1 MRTLLGELL
10 RKMIMSNSTQKRE
23 VLVALDAE
31 FADKI
36 DQFTDDW
43 TEAIEQALRLW
54 YAKQIEDKLR
64 KFYQNRSQE
73 DIEDEKEWFNLV
85 EEQIEE
91 TWSSDGL

>member
-1 MRTLLGELL
+1 
-10 RKMIMSNSTQKRE
+10 MSNSTQKRE

-36 DQFTDDW
+36 DQLTDNW

-54 YAKQIEDKLR
+54 YAKQIEDKVR

-73 DIEDEKEWFNLV
+73 DIEDEKEWFNFV

-91 TWSSDGL
+91 AWISDGL

>member
-1 MRTLLGELL
+1 
-10 RKMIMSNSTQKRE
+10 MSNSNNLKRE

-31 FADKI
+31 FAEKI
-36 DQFTDDW
+36 DELTDNW

-64 KFYQNRSQE
+64 QFYQNRSQE

-85 EEQIEE
+85 EE
-91 TWSSDGL
+91 

>member
-1 MRTLLGELL
+1 
-10 RKMIMSNSTQKRE
+10 MSNSTQKRE
-23 VLVALDAE
+23 VLVVLDAE

-36 DQFTDDW
+36 DQVTDNW

-73 DIEDEKEWFNLV
+73 DIEDEKEWFNFV

-91 TWSSDGL
+91 AWIGDGL

>member
-1 MRTLLGELL
+1 
-10 RKMIMSNSTQKRE
+10 MSNSTQKRE
-23 VLVALDAE
+23 VLVAIDAE
-31 FADKI
+31 FAEKI
-36 DQFTDDW
+36 NQLTDDW

-54 YAKQIEDKLR
+54 YAKQIEDNLR

-91 TWSSDGL
+91 TWSSAGL

>member
-1 MRTLLGELL
+1 
-10 RKMIMSNSTQKRE
+10 MSNSNNLKRE

-36 DQFTDDW
+36 DKLTDNW

-64 KFYQNRSQE
+64 KFYQNRSPE

>member
-1 MRTLLGELL
+1 
-10 RKMIMSNSTQKRE
+10 MSDFTQKRE

-36 DQFTDDW
+36 DQLTDNW

-64 KFYQNRSQE
+64 KFYQNRSAE

>member
-1 MRTLLGELL
+1 
-10 RKMIMSNSTQKRE
+10 MSNSTQKRE
-23 VLVALDAE
+23 VLVTLDAE
-31 FADKI
+31 LAEKI
-36 DQFTDDW
+36 DQFTDNW

>member
-1 MRTLLGELL
+1 
-10 RKMIMSNSTQKRE
+10 

-36 DQFTDDW
+36 DKLTDNW

-73 DIEDEKEWFNLV
+73 DIEFEEEWFNLV

>member
-1 MRTLLGELL
+1 
-10 RKMIMSNSTQKRE
+10 MSNSTQKRE

-31 FADKI
+31 FAEKI
-36 DQFTDDW
+36 DQLTDDW

-64 KFYQNRSQE
+64 EFYQNRSQE
-73 DIEDEKEWFNLV
+73 DIEDEKEWFNFV

-91 TWSSDGL
+91 AWISDGL

>member
-1 MRTLLGELL
+1 
-10 RKMIMSNSTQKRE
+10 MSNSTQKRE

-31 FADKI
+31 LADKI
-36 DQFTDDW
+36 DQLTDNW

-73 DIEDEKEWFNLV
+73 DIEDEKEWFNFV

-91 TWSSDGL
+91 AWIGDGL

>member
-1 MRTLLGELL
+1 
-10 RKMIMSNSTQKRE
+10 MIMSNSTQKRE

-36 DQFTDDW
+36 DQLTDNW

>member
-1 MRTLLGELL
+1 
-10 RKMIMSNSTQKRE
+10 MSNSTQKRE

-36 DQFTDDW
+36 DQLTDNW

-73 DIEDEKEWFNLV
+73 DIEEEKEWFNFV
-85 EEQIEE
+85 EDQIEE

>member
-1 MRTLLGELL
+1 
-10 RKMIMSNSTQKRE
+10 MSNSTQKRE

-31 FADKI
+31 FAEKI
-36 DQFTDDW
+36 DHLTDDW

-73 DIEDEKEWFNLV
+73 DIEFEEEWFNFV

-91 TWSSDGL
+91 AWSSDGL

>member
-1 MRTLLGELL
+1 
-10 RKMIMSNSTQKRE
+10 MSNSTQKRE

-31 FADKI
+31 FAEKI
-36 DQFTDDW
+36 DQLTDNW

-64 KFYQNRSQE
+64 KFYQNRSPE
-73 DIEDEKEWFNLV
+73 DIEEEKEWFNFV

>member
-1 MRTLLGELL
+1 
-10 RKMIMSNSTQKRE
+10 MSNSTQKRE

-31 FADKI
+31 FAEKI
-36 DQFTDDW
+36 DQLTDNW

>member
-1 MRTLLGELL
+1 
-10 RKMIMSNSTQKRE
+10 MSNSTQKRQ

-31 FADKI
+31 FAEKI
-36 DQFTDDW
+36 DQLTDNW

-64 KFYQNRSQE
+64 KFYLNRSQE

>member
-1 MRTLLGELL
+1 
-10 RKMIMSNSTQKRE
+10 MSNSTQKRE

-31 FADKI
+31 FAEKI
-36 DQFTDDW
+36 DQLTDDW

-64 KFYQNRSQE
+64 KFYLNRSQE
-73 DIEDEKEWFNLV
+73 DIEDEKEWFNFV

-91 TWSSDGL
+91 AWISDGL

>member
-1 MRTLLGELL
+1 
-10 RKMIMSNSTQKRE
+10 MSHSTQKRE

-31 FADKI
+31 FAEKI
-36 DQFTDDW
+36 DQLTDDW
-43 TEAIEQALRLW
+43 TETIEQALRLW

-64 KFYQNRSQE
+64 EFYQNRSQE

-91 TWSSDGL
+91 TWSSAGL

>member
-1 MRTLLGELL
+1 VRTLLTELL
-10 RKMIMSNSTQKRE
+10 RRMVSNSHLKRE

-31 FADKI
+31 LAAKI
-36 DQFTDDW
+36 DKLTDNW

-73 DIEDEKEWFNLV
+73 DIEDEKEWFNFV

-91 TWSSDGL
+91 AWSSDGL

>member
-1 MRTLLGELL
+1 
-10 RKMIMSNSTQKRE
+10 MSNSTQKRE

-36 DQFTDDW
+36 DQLTDNW

-64 KFYQNRSQE
+64 KFYQNRSPE
-73 DIEDEKEWFNLV
+73 DIEEEKEWLNFV

>member
-1 MRTLLGELL
+1 
-10 RKMIMSNSTQKRE
+10 MSNSTQKRE

-36 DQFTDDW
+36 DELTDDW

-73 DIEDEKEWFNLV
+73 DIEDEKEWFNFV

-91 TWSSDGL
+91 AWIGDGL

>member
-1 MRTLLGELL
+1 
-10 RKMIMSNSTQKRE
+10 MIVSNSTQKRE

-31 FADKI
+31 FAEKI
-36 DQFTDDW
+36 DQLTDDW

-73 DIEDEKEWFNLV
+73 DIEFEEEWAILAQEQM
-85 EEQIEE
+85 EEILIEE
-91 TWSSDGL
+91 CL

>member
-1 MRTLLGELL
+1 
-10 RKMIMSNSTQKRE
+10 MSNSTQKRE

-36 DQFTDDW
+36 DQLTDNW

-54 YAKQIEDKLR
+54 YAKQIEEKLQ

-73 DIEDEKEWFNLV
+73 DMEFEAEWATFAQEQM
-85 EEQIEE
+85 EEILIEE
-91 TWSSDGL
+91 GL

>member
-1 MRTLLGELL
+1 
-10 RKMIMSNSTQKRE
+10 MIMSNSTQKRE

-36 DQFTDDW
+36 DQLTDNW

-64 KFYQNRSQE
+64 NFYLNRSPE
-73 DIEDEKEWFNLV
+73 DIQDEKEWFDFV

-91 TWSSDGL
+91 AWNADGL

>member
-1 MRTLLGELL
+1 
-10 RKMIMSNSTQKRE
+10 MSNSNVKRE

-31 FADKI
+31 FAEKI
-36 DQFTDDW
+36 DQLTDNW

-64 KFYQNRSQE
+64 KFYLNRSQE

>member
-1 MRTLLGELL
+1 
-10 RKMIMSNSTQKRE
+10 MSNSTQKRE

-31 FADKI
+31 FAEKI
-36 DQFTDDW
+36 DQLTDDW

-73 DIEDEKEWFNLV
+73 DIEDEKEWFNFV
-85 EEQIEE
+85 EEQREE
-91 TWSSDGL
+91 AWISDGL

>member
-1 MRTLLGELL
+1 
-10 RKMIMSNSTQKRE
+10 MSNSTQKRE

-36 DQFTDDW
+36 EQLTDNW

-64 KFYQNRSQE
+64 TFYQNRTQE
-73 DIEDEKEWFNLV
+73 DIEDEQEWFNFV

>member
-1 MRTLLGELL
+1 
-10 RKMIMSNSTQKRE
+10 MSNYTQKRE

-36 DQFTDDW
+36 DQLTDNW

-73 DIEDEKEWFNLV
+73 DIEDEKEWFNFV

-91 TWSSDGL
+91 AWIGDGL

>member
-1 MRTLLGELL
+1 
-10 RKMIMSNSTQKRE
+10 MSNSTQKRE

-36 DQFTDDW
+36 DQFTDNW

-73 DIEDEKEWFNLV
+73 DIEFEEEWFNFV

-91 TWSSDGL
+91 AWISDGL

>member
-1 MRTLLGELL
+1 
-10 RKMIMSNSTQKRE
+10 MSNSTQKRE

-31 FADKI
+31 FAEKI
-36 DQFTDDW
+36 DQLTDNW

-73 DIEDEKEWFNLV
+73 DIEDEKEWFNFV

-91 TWSSDGL
+91 AWISDGL

>member
-1 MRTLLGELL
+1 
-10 RKMIMSNSTQKRE
+10 MSNSTQKRE

-36 DQFTDDW
+36 DQFTDNW
-43 TEAIEQALRLW
+43 TEASEQALRLW

-73 DIEDEKEWFNLV
+73 DIEF
-85 EEQIEE
+85 EEGWATFAQEQMEEILIEE
-91 TWSSDGL
+91 GL

>member
-1 MRTLLGELL
+1 
-10 RKMIMSNSTQKRE
+10 MSNFTQKRE
-23 VLVALDAE
+23 VLIALDAE

-36 DQFTDDW
+36 DKLTDNW

-64 KFYQNRSQE
+64 NFYQNRSQE
-73 DIEDEKEWFNLV
+73 DIEDEKEWLNLV

>member
-1 MRTLLGELL
+1 
-10 RKMIMSNSTQKRE
+10 MSNFTQKRE

-31 FADKI
+31 FAEKI
-36 DQFTDDW
+36 DQLTDNW

-64 KFYQNRSQE
+64 KFYLNRSQE
-73 DIEDEKEWFNLV
+73 DIEDEKEWFNCV

>member
-1 MRTLLGELL
+1 M
-10 RKMIMSNSTQKRE
+10 
-23 VLVALDAE
+23 ALDAE
-31 FADKI
+31 FAEKI
-36 DQFTDDW
+36 DQLTDNW

-64 KFYQNRSQE
+64 KFYLNRSQE

>member
-1 MRTLLGELL
+1 
-10 RKMIMSNSTQKRE
+10 MSNSTQKRE

-36 DQFTDDW
+36 DQLTDNW

-73 DIEDEKEWFNLV
+73 DIEDEKEWFNFV

-91 TWSSDGL
+91 AWISDGL